1 VKRSQ
6 KRKRTMRKIEEEE
19 EEEAKGC
26 GAMKN
31 MKGVRHYAMVRQL
44 RVSIF
49 NIYMYIYYSDG
60 AGRVPGFFTTR
71 THNPPRP
78 ARISQ
83 ILNGSWGGAGPAH
96 P

>member
-1 VKRSQ
+1 VHA
-6 KRKRTMRKIEEEE
+6 RKK
-19 EEEAKGC
+19 
-26 GAMKN
+26 MKEK
-31 MKGVRHYAMVRQL
+31 MKGGWRYA
-44 RVSIF
+44 RVLQFRVLVF